1 MLKNR
6 DRIIPLAIN
15 SLPSKLCDNNKNFT
29 EYCESFGEIILCVVI
44 ILVLLKRNLVMLVD
58 DEIDIIGLFTEI
70 LTLNGISVRP
80 FTNAKEALDDFEQS
94 HDKYRLVISDVRMSP
109 MSGVEF
115 VSKIKEIDSDVN
127 VILMTAFEIEGSQ
140 LKEINTDEFFN
151 KPIRMNDLVRIV
163 KKYVE

>member
-1 MLKNR
+1 
-6 DRIIPLAIN
+6 
-15 SLPSKLCDNNKNFT
+15 
-29 EYCESFGEIILCVVI
+29 
-44 ILVLLKRNLVMLVD
+44 MLVD

-80 FTNAKEALDDFEQS
+80 FTNPKEALDEFERS
-94 HDKYRLVISDVRMSP
+94 HDSYRLIISDVRMSP

-115 VSKIKEIDSDVN
+115 ITKIKEIDSDVN
-127 VILMTAFEIEGSQ
+127 VILMTAFEIDRNQ

-151 KPIRMNDLVRIV
+151 KPIRMNDLVSIV

>member
-1 MLKNR
+1 MTHLG
-6 DRIIPLAIN
+6 A
-15 SLPSKLCDNNKNFT
+15 
-29 EYCESFGEIILCVVI
+29 IILCVVI
-44 ILVLLKRNLVMLVD
+44 VLVLLKRNLVMLVD

-80 FTNAKEALDDFEQS
+80 FTNPKEALDEFKQS
-94 HDKYRLVISDVRMSP
+94 HDSYRLIISDVRMSP

-115 VSKIKEIDSDVN
+115 ITKIKKIDSDVN
-127 VILMTAFEIEGSQ
+127 VILMTAFEIDENQ

-151 KPIRMNDLVRIV
+151 KPIRMNDLVSIV